1 MKGTNRSQRQSFQQ
15 HLIID
20 YSAGPRKHHHKFGFS
35 FKSVTK
41 KLSDVFSTLVFWQK
55 KANSETNRSQ
65 SPEREVSSS
74 KGSNSSGSKRGIL
87 LKPQYSNSH
96 RTSMATREQLGTFE
110 FSFEEI
116 CQATG
121 NFSAVHKIG
130 EGGFGTVYKGK
141 LKNGF
146 PVAIKRAKKDL
157 RVLAEFKNEVQA
169 LSKIEHLNLVRFYG
183 FLELR
188 DERIIITEYVSNGTL
203 REHLDGKNGTEL
215 EVAERL
221 SIAIDVAHAITYL
234 HSYTDPPI
242 IHRDIKA
249 SNILITENLHAK
261 VADFG
266 FARLAAEDP
275 CATHISTQI
284 KGTAG
289 YLDPEYLRT
298 YQLTEKSDVYSFGVL
313 LVEMMTGRHP
323 IETNRTIDERVTIK
337 WAMRILKHGDSVIAM
352 DPRLRRSPASIE
364 AVEKVLKLARQ
375 CLAPSRLARPAMK
388 KCAEP
393 WTTWLRMTDTFMER
407 RDIIYIS
414 SFSDDEVVRGE
425 EKNDDNLETIKSKS
439 QVQNNINLSP
449 RYSQNTGRVYGS
461 IEHETITDKDS
472 QIDNI
477 QSVNIKIHTQN
488 DPPFLL
494 TVVYAKCTEALRMEL
509 WDDIRS
515 LANNCLDPWGVIGD
529 FNVIMGSEEKL
540 GGRDHIFEESLE
552 YLDC

>member
-15 HLIID
+15 QLIID
-20 YSAGPRKHHHKFGFS
+20 YSAGHRKHRHKFGFS

-41 KLSDVFSTLVFWQK
+41 KLSDVFSTLVFWQN
-55 KANSETNRSQ
+55 KANSETNKSQ

-87 LKPQYSNSH
+87 LKPQRSNSH
-96 RTSMATREQLGTFE
+96 RTSMATREQLGTSE
-110 FSFEEI
+110 FSFDEI

-121 NFSAVHKIG
+121 YFSAVHKIG

-203 REHLDGKNGTEL
+203 REHLDGKNGNEF

-234 HSYTDPPI
+234 HSYT
-242 IHRDIKA
+242 
-249 SNILITENLHAK
+249 ENFHAK

-266 FARLAAEDP
+266 FARLVAEDP

-352 DPRLRRSPASIE
+352 DPRLRRSPGSIE

-375 CLAPSRLARPAMK
+375 CLAPSRLARPPMK
-388 KCAEP
+388 KCAEVLWGIRTQLVEKSIP
-393 WTTWLRMTDTFMER
+393 KTSTSSHSTNFLGRNAK
-407 RDIIYIS
+407 RDWEDLYTVNYS
-414 SFSDDEVVRGE
+414 
-425 EKNDDNLETIKSKS
+425 KNYKFTS
-439 QVQNNINLSP
+439 
-449 RYSQNTGRVYGS
+449 T
-461 IEHETITDKDS
+461 
-472 QIDNI
+472 
-477 QSVNIKIHTQN
+477 
-488 DPPFLL
+488 
-494 TVVYAKCTEALRMEL
+494 
-509 WDDIRS
+509 
-515 LANNCLDPWGVIGD
+515 
-529 FNVIMGSEEKL
+529 
-540 GGRDHIFEESLE
+540 
-552 YLDC
+552 

>member
-1 MKGTNRSQRQSFQQ
+1 MKKTNKSQMQSFQQ
-15 HLIID
+15 DLIID
-20 YSAGPRKHHHKFGFS
+20 YSAGPRKHHHKFGSS
-35 FKSVTK
+35 FKSVKK
-41 KLSDVFSTLVFWQK
+41 KLSDTFSALVFWQK
-55 KANSETNRSQ
+55 KANSETNKSQ
-65 SPEREVSSS
+65 SPEREVSTS

-110 FSFEEI
+110 FSFDEI

-188 DERIIITEYVSNGTL
+188 DERIIVTEYVSNGTL

-221 SIAIDVAHAITYL
+221 SLAIDVAHAITYL
-234 HSYTDPPI
+234 HSY
-242 IHRDIKA
+242 
-249 SNILITENLHAK
+249 TENLHAK

-298 YQLTEKSDVYSFGVL
+298 YQLTEKTDVYSFGVL

-323 IETNRTIDERVTIK
+323 IETNRNLDERVTIR
-337 WAMRILKHGDSVIAM
+337 WAMSMLKHGDTVIAM

-388 KCAEP
+388 KCAEVLWGIRKQFIEKSIP
-393 WTTWLRMTDTFMER
+393 K
-407 RDIIYIS
+407 S
-414 SFSDDEVVRGE
+414 STS
-425 EKNDDNLETIKSKS
+425 S
-439 QVQNNINLSP
+439 
-449 RYSQNTGRVYGS
+449 
-461 IEHETITDKDS
+461 H
-472 QIDNI
+472 
-477 QSVNIKIHTQN
+477 SVN
-488 DPPFLL
+488 FLDRNAKRDWEDL
-494 TVVYAKCTEALRMEL
+494 YTVNYSKNYR
-509 WDDIRS
+509 
-515 LANNCLDPWGVIGD
+515 
-529 FNVIMGSEEKL
+529 FGST
-540 GGRDHIFEESLE
+540 
-552 YLDC
+552 